1 MKLHLDRENF
11 LQAVKLTADRMGIA
25 NIYVEKD
32 YWVTYALHTIFKNEI
47 GKDTVFKGGTALS
60 KCYNMIDRFSEDI
73 DLVVLR
79 REGESNNKLTTK
91 IKTIS
96 EVVTN
101 VLPEIDI
108 PELTQKMGM
117 NRKTAHSYDK
127 IFKGNYGQV
136 RDVIVVEAT
145 WLGYFEPCSVRTVAS
160 FVGQMMLDN
169 KQEDIAKE
177 YGLLPFELM
186 VLEPTRTLCEK
197 IMSLVRFSYS
207 EAPLINLKNKIRHTY
222 DLHQLLQQQEFLDFF
237 NSKAFDDML
246 VKVGNDDVVS
256 FKNNNKWLVHHP
268 SKALIFADVENVWKE
283 LSPIY
288 NNEFKNL
295 VYGNFPTDTA
305 ILSTLQMIKTRLGLI
320 DWNIKIESK
329 V

>member
-73 DLVVLR
+73 DLVVVR

-177 YGLLPFELM
+177 YGLLPFELT

-207 EAPLINLKNKIRHTY
+207 EAPLIDLKNKIRHTY

-295 VYGNFPTDTA
+295 VYGNFPGDTA

-320 DWNIKIESK
+320 VWNIKIESK

>member
-1 MKLHLDRENF
+1 MKLHLDKENF

-268 SKALIFADVENVWKE
+268 SKALIFADVEKVWKE
-283 LSPIY
+283 LLPIY